1 MDRLL
6 EERIAKN
13 DATFRRANERIS
25 AAAETFGVDM
35 AVPFVCECAD
45 PECSEIVRLK
55 LEEYED
61 IRADSR
67 QFFHIPGHRDA
78 DGAAGVVVAE
88 RDGYVIVEKTGHA
101 AEIAKALDERNP
113 REGLER
119 SAADE

>member
-6 EERIAKN
+6 EERIARN

-25 AAAETFGVDM
+25 AAAERLGVDM
-35 AVPFVCECAD
+35 PVPFVCECAD
-45 PECSEIVRLK
+45 PECSEVVRLE
-55 LEEYED
+55 LEEYEE
-61 IRADSR
+61 IRRDSR
-67 QFFHIPGHRDA
+67 HFFHIPGHRDA
-78 DGAAGVVVAE
+78 DGTAGVVVAE

-113 REGLER
+113 RERLDR

>member
-6 EERIAKN
+6 EERIARN

-25 AAAETFGVDM
+25 AAAETYGVDM
-35 AVPFVCECAD
+35 PVPFVCECAD
-45 PECSEIVRLK
+45 PECSEVVRLN
-55 LEEYED
+55 LEEYEEV
-61 IRADSR
+61 RADSR
-67 QFFHIPGHRDA
+67 HFFHIPGHRDA

-101 AEIAKALDERNP
+101 AEIAQALDERNI